1 MGEIR
6 TERKIFLK
14 TLEKA
19 FSNSIIS
26 PSSTSPW
33 KGGRVVECTA
43 LERRHTV
50 IRIEGSNPSPS
61 AKTLSHDV
69 LKRRG
74 IFVFIRNFP
83 YISTG
88 SFVSSRFTSSH
99 TSAYR
104 LVYKLVGK

>member
-61 AKTLSHDV
+61 AKILIPDS
-69 LKRRG
+69 LKTSG
-74 IFVFIRNFP
+74 ISLFSRHLIED
-83 YISTG
+83 
-88 SFVSSRFTSSH
+88 SSPKNS
-99 TSAYR
+99 
-104 LVYKLVGK
+104 